1 MSAPERMN
9 QPFVRDRLTWLGYLL
24 VANYAYTMAALGPLM
39 PFLRSELQ
47 LSFTIA
53 ACHFSAWALGSLLAG
68 TFGDRVVLSLGR
80 SRTIYVTGTLYLVGV
95 TIIIASHAAPFTIF
109 GALVCGFN
117 ISTLGQTIMAM
128 MADRFGAQRAIAIT
142 EMNISASICAA
153 LAPFAVSLCAKSG
166 MGWRTALI
174 FPIVAFIVLVLVG
187 RGELR
192 GLPPPLR
199 KTGGNARLP
208 LAYWAYWIVIHL
220 MVACEWSL
228 IFWSAEFVE
237 QMCKFARAD
246 AVQCVGIFLSAMLT
260 GRIVGS
266 RLVRRFK
273 SSVMLP
279 VASVVAI
286 AGFGVFWLAR
296 APLANLAGLFV
307 AGLGI
312 ANFYPLTVASALGV
326 VPEQSAAASARFSI
340 ASGSAILLAPLL
352 LGIVADH
359 HGIFAA
365 YGIVAMLLVVAAAMV
380 LLANW
385 FAHMHAQ
392 QQAEVAATVEPPGSQ
407 PVR

>member
-1 MSAPERMN
+1 MN
-9 QPFVRDRLTWLGYLL
+9 QPFARDRLTWLGYLL
-24 VANYAYTMAALGPLM
+24 VGNYCYTMAALGPLM

-47 LSFTIA
+47 LTYTIA
-53 ACHFSAWALGSLLAG
+53 AYHFSAWALGSLFAG
-68 TFGDRVVLSLGR
+68 TFGDGVVSALGR
-80 SRTIYVTGTLYLVGV
+80 SRTIVVTGTLYLVGV
-95 TIIIASHAAPFTIF
+95 TIIIASHAAPLTIF

-117 ISTLGQTIMAM
+117 ASVLGQTIMAL

-142 EMNISASICAA
+142 EMNISASVCSVM
-153 LAPFAVSLCAKSG
+153 APFAVSMCVKFGL
-166 MGWRTALI
+166 GWRTALI
-174 FPIVAFIVLVLVG
+174 FPIAAFLLLALAG
-187 RGELR
+187 RGQLQ
-192 GLPPPLR
+192 GLPPPMR
-199 KTGGNARLP
+199 KTGTRARLP
-208 LAYWAYWIVIHL
+208 LAYWAYWIVIQL

-237 QMCKFARAD
+237 HVCKFVRAD
-246 AVQCVGIFLSAMLT
+246 AAQCVSIFLSAMLM

-286 AGFGVFWLAR
+286 VGFGTFWLGRVPA
-296 APLANLAGLFV
+296 ANLAGLFV

-312 ANFYPLTVASALGV
+312 SNFYPLTVASALGV
-326 VPEQSAAASARFSI
+326 VPEQSAAAAARFSL

-359 HGIFAA
+359 YGIFTG
-365 YGIVAMLLVVAAAMV
+365 YGIVAVLLVVAAAMV

-385 FAHMHAQ
+385 FAHLHEQKTGDSA
-392 QQAEVAATVEPPGSQ
+392 GSQ
-407 PVR
+407 AVPLPGASKS